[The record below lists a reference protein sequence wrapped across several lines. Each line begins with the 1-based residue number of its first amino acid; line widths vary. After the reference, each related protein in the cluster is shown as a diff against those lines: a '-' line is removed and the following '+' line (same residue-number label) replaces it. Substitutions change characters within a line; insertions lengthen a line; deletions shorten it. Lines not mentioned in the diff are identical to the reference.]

1 MVAQRIQ
8 DKGELF
14 LGEKKQNKKRGRE
27 NNAFNSGHYVSLAAR
42 RIATWQRKH
51 FDLTKS
57 IQ

>member
-8 DKGELF
+8 EKGEPF

-27 NNAFNSGHYVSLAAR
+27 NNAFNSGLAAR